1 MMSVDP
7 IASGEEFANAL
18 TDVCNR
24 YMNHLEPSAGPQ
36 EYAVTM
42 MVTGQLLSI
51 HFRKDPRSMPFISFT
66 LQSDNATVNDET
78 TTSRGLFGR

>member
-1 MMSVDP
+1 MMSVEP

-24 YMNHLEPSAGPQ
+24 YMNRLEPSAGPQ
-36 EYAVTM
+36 AYAVTM

-51 HFRKDPRSMPFISFT
+51 HFRKDPRSMPFDLIASE
-66 LQSDNATVNDET
+66 QNATAEPFD
-78 TTSRGLFGR
+78 GRTY